1 MTKMGLKQEKKSF
14 ITLTNAK
21 NHTFNP
27 ISRKHSMNLA
37 KVKTRQNTVLRIRV
51 FFCKVQ
57 EKAPIINRIPPIL

>member
-21 NHTFNP
+21 NLTFNP

-37 KVKTRQNTVLRIRV
+37 KVKTRQNKGIQQRL
-51 FFCKVQ
+51 K
-57 EKAPIINRIPPIL
+57 KHHLY